1 MGKKKKRKKNRYLL
15 KVELLTKRRL
25 EITVMKN
32 TDKTIEE
39 KVTYKKRQIK
49 DDLT

>member
-1 MGKKKKRKKNRYLL
+1 MGKKQNKTKQKNRHLL

-25 EITVMKN
+25 EITVMKD

-39 KVTYKKRQIK
+39 KVTYKKR
-49 DDLT
+49 